1 MKKIVLAI
9 IASTAFATG
18 AMAMEPAKMNNKG
31 PNAGTGG
38 YEYNAGTPV
47 EGVDMMPTASTRA
60 DASAAEQAEEPALDY
75 GPTVDKFDIY
85 TGK

>member
-18 AMAMEPAKMNNKG
+18 AVAMEPAKMTNNG
-31 PNAGTGG
+31 PNAGNGG
-38 YEYNAGTPV
+38 YEYNAGTPM
-47 EGVDMMPTASTRA
+47 EGVDMMPTASIRG
-60 DASAAEQAEEPALDY
+60 DASAAEQADKPAIDY